1 MYLDKQGMFSVF
13 SNINKKPSEQI
24 RLFQNCAG
32 ANLTRFLIAGPKDE
46 SLYMLKPDALPWLI
60 WINEKI
66 LFTLPQLD
74 VRTVAVRIRIATGM
88 LNKLEASNIISKDIC
103 IKYHSRLIKNTKEL
117 LSLIWTED
125 LPF

>member
-1 MYLDKQGMFSVF
+1 MFSVF

-32 ANLTRFLIAGPKDE
+32 ANLTRFLIAGPEDE
-46 SLYMLKPDALPWLI
+46 SLYMLKPDALPWLM
-60 WINEKI
+60 WINKKI
-66 LFTLPQLD
+66 LYVLPQLD

-88 LNKLEASNIISKDIC
+88 LNKLETSNIIPKDIC